1 MVLTY
6 YITRWPYAAAWKIAH
21 LFRKKKQTILYCED
35 AFDAILFQN
44 VQKHLPPIPIVAKNK
59 KVRDTLRLMNF
70 AATCPPTF
78 PDAVIMFRKSAWKF
92 PVKQIV
98 KIGFTHGAY
107 SFKRFPK
114 AYYYN
119 MFDVFFLTSETD
131 QQRMLEHGVTN
142 GTVIGYPKTDSIVD
156 GSMNAD
162 NQKAL
167 ADKIG
172 LHPQKKT
179 ILFSATWDGSGMSAI
194 DKWYDRLDALTP
206 TYNILVT
213 VHSWT
218 SQTYLQPLKENKD
231 IYFIDDYDIL
241 RYVMLADV
249 CISDTT
255 SLIAEFCLM
264 DKPIITFRVAKTAR
278 TMPDVMQMIESV
290 SARIDA
296 FEELQ
301 PAITDALRSPDR
313 LKTRRANVVRTMVN
327 PFDGKAGQRA
337 AQEIVKL
344 VPQLPLLDKSPS
356 HIEIEHNGDD
366 Q

>member
-1 MVLTY
+1 
-6 YITRWPYAAAWKIAH
+6 
-21 LFRKKKQTILYCED
+21 
-35 AFDAILFQN
+35 

-59 KVRDTLRLMNF
+59 KIRDTLRSMNF

-92 PVKQIV
+92 PVKQII

-119 MFDVFFLTSETD
+119 MFDVFFLTSDADME
-131 QQRMLEHGVTN
+131 RMIKHGVTT
-142 GTVIGYPKTDSIVD
+142 GKVIGYPKTDSILD
-156 GSMNAD
+156 GSINQH
-162 NQKAL
+162 NQKEL
-167 ADKIG
+167 ADRIG

-206 TYNILVT
+206 IYNILVT

-218 SQTYLQPLKENKD
+218 SQAYLQPLKENKD

-264 DKPIITFRVAKTAR
+264 DKPIITFRVPRTDR
-278 TMPDVMQMIESV
+278 TMPDVLQMIESV
-290 SARIDA
+290 SARIDT
-296 FEELQ
+296 FDELE
-301 PAITDALRSPDR
+301 PAIKEALQSPNR
-313 LKTRRANVVRTMVN
+313 LKPQRDAVVQTMVN
-327 PFDGKAGQRA
+327 PFDGKAGLRA

-344 VPQLPLLDKSPS
+344 LPELKPV
-356 HIEIEHNGDD
+356 E
-366 Q
+366 